1 MDDNE
6 LSLPGSRMA
15 CPPCLA
21 QLAFAMN
28 SKRERRVMRK
38 VLAGLAFI
46 LGLMLPII
54 LGSQRAAAEPP
65 WPAGAYNYI
74 VVDQDLR
81 EVLQQFSAN
90 TGLKLALSD
99 KVQGRVHGP
108 LPSMLPRQFL
118 DNLAQQ
124 FGLEWVYDG
133 SIISISL
140 ASEARTEMLGLRD
153 VSFDALRDGLSSAGL
168 LDPRYQFR
176 PIMGGHA
183 ALVSG
188 PPRYISLVHD
198 GLAAIPAL
206 SQPTTVPSRPAPP
219 SPIAPS
225 RSVTLMRGAV
235 SSVAEFK

>member
-1 MDDNE
+1 
-6 LSLPGSRMA
+6 
-15 CPPCLA
+15 
-21 QLAFAMN
+21 
-28 SKRERRVMRK
+28 MRK
-38 VLAGLAFI
+38 VLAGL
-46 LGLMLPII
+46 GLIVPII
-54 LGSQRAAAEPP
+54 LGSQRAMAEPP

-153 VSFDALRDGLSSAGL
+153 VSFDALRDGLLSAGL

-198 GLAAIPAL
+198 GLAAIPAP
-206 SQPTTVPSRPAPP
+206 SQLRRRCRVSYLHRPLRRRPLL
-219 SPIAPS
+219 PS
-225 RSVTLMRGAV
+225 RSVTLMRGAE
-235 SSVAEFK
+235 SSVTEIQNKSISAWHA